1 ALDTQD
7 AVTQSPGV
15 DWSGRRTEP
24 PRAEIGS
31 IAQGFGTSRVGAT
44 DNVKAQTSDPENA
57 TLAAIKA
64 LHEEVKALETRI
76 ATQDARIAI
85 ARPIASC
92 CCWPPDKSPPRR
104 PSMSFS
110 TGNISKM
117 NDGTP
122 ADFFCVASPIS
133 RFSPTVKRGKI
144 SRPCGT

>member
-1 ALDTQD
+1 MRNAIRLIAFLLLQATVLFAVSAQSEFDQSTRSVDQGRRMPPSDVQPVAALDTQD

-76 ATQDARIAI
+76 ATQDARIAMLERALENYT
-85 ARPIASC
+85 ARN
-92 CCWPPDKSPPRR
+92 R
-104 PSMSFS
+104 
-110 TGNISKM
+110 
-117 NDGTP
+117 
-122 ADFFCVASPIS
+122 
-133 RFSPTVKRGKI
+133 
-144 SRPCGT
+144 